1 MGSFWR
7 SRPTEAK
14 LQLGMSA
21 AFLLI
26 FFLPM
31 GQPRFENTVLEGLRL
46 TQWHAR
52 EHVILCLLPAFVI
65 AAAMA
70 FKASEP

>member
-14 LQLGMSA
+14 LLLGICA

-31 GQPRFENTVLEGLRL
+31 DQPRFENAVLEGLRL
-46 TQWHAR
+46 TLWHAR